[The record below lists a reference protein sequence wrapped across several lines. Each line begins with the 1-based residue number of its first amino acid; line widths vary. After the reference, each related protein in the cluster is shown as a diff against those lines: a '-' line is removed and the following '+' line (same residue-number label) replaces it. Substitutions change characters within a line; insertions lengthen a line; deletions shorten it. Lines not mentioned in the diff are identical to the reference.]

1 LVGRRTE
8 VRSGT
13 GEVVVVGDVEMV
25 PVPEDFDAFWHRE
38 RVSVTA
44 FAYALTGSRTTAEDL
59 AQEAFAAAAT
69 AWSTLQ
75 NPSAWVRRVVSNRAI
90 SRWRRQGRES
100 RALSKLALQ
109 RDSYSLADDDLSFW
123 DAVRRLPRRQA
134 QVVALHYLDDLPV
147 SEIAATLGVAEGTVK
162 ATLFRGR
169 AALARVLGYDDE
181 GLAP

>member
-13 GEVVVVGDVEMV
+13 DEIVVGDVGV
-25 PVPEDFDAFWHRE
+25 APLPEDFDAFWHRE
-38 RVSVTA
+38 QLSVTA
-44 FAYALTGSRTTAEDL
+44 FAYALTGSRTAAEDL

-69 AWSTLQ
+69 AWATLQ

-90 SRWRRQGRES
+90 SRWRRQGRET
-100 RALSKLALQ
+100 RALSRLASQ
-109 RDSYSLADDDLSFW
+109 RDSYHLSDDDMSFW

-147 SEIAATLGVAEGTVK
+147 AEIAATLGVAEGTVK

-169 AALARVLGYDDE
+169 AALARALGCDDE
-181 GLAP
+181 GMVR

>member
-1 LVGRRTE
+1 
-8 VRSGT
+8 
-13 GEVVVVGDVEMV
+13 
-25 PVPEDFDAFWHRE
+25 
-38 RVSVTA
+38 
-44 FAYALTGSRTTAEDL
+44 
-59 AQEAFAAAAT
+59 
-69 AWSTLQ
+69 
-75 NPSAWVRRVVSNRAI
+75 VRRVVSNRAI

-109 RDSYSLADDDLSFW
+109 RDSYSLANDDLSFW

-162 ATLFRGR
+162 ATLYRGR

-181 GLAP
+181 GLSP